1 MVSVPTSP
9 WWVGSTC
16 LRGALGTWCGN
27 GCANCAWCPIKG
39 GALGGQSTQADSD
52 KPVFLIWPE
61 RTESNGFWLL
71 DVETGHYH
79 NLCQAPSIQNLGLEH
94 FYAAFGLGCSR
105 NLRTS
110 SAYALGISEHTFFL
124 AHAVRARGS
133 DGHQNV
139 LWFSV

>member
-1 MVSVPTSP
+1 MFGYS
-9 WWVGSTC
+9 
-16 LRGALGTWCGN
+16 LD
-27 GCANCAWCPIKG
+27 
-39 GALGGQSTQADSD
+39 DSD

-110 SAYALGISEHTFFL
+110 SAYALGISEHTISEDCSVPMDIATQL
-124 AHAVRARGS
+124 HPLQHGIPCETHAQKRAKTTPQDMVVQPVVDEELLLS
-133 DGHQNV
+133 SAEILD
-139 LWFSV
+139 